1 MVRRMNLPVS
11 SWTPINSLLKAITVE
26 WRLAPI
32 KATNLKW
39 RVLRFQCRKG
49 FFLTKQYQKPTCW
62 IIVDRYKH
70 ERIKFRFP
78 RHETI
83 NFGFTSI
90 EIELVQRCR
99 SPPWTWP
106 PGTGPACRRWGFCL
120 KIKIQTNLDVYRQL
134 GSFSLSTQHVYF
146 STLIVWCWLQSAY
159 NPRIA
164 DNFEHIKPLCL
175 ISSNKYVLVIL
186 FALKSISSF
195 RIIVSLRS
203 KFDVSNAISTGFHV
217 LDSLRASPRRPARF
231 WRFSCSW
238 IRFDWLHGLHL
249 F

>member
-1 MVRRMNLPVS
+1 MKQSILDLLVS
-11 SWTPINSLLKAITVE
+11 RSSLFNDVAA
-26 WRLAPI
+26 RPG
-32 KATNLKW
+32 
-39 RVLRFQCRKG
+39 R
-49 FFLTKQYQKPTCW
+49 
-62 IIVDRYKH
+62 D
-70 ERIKFRFP
+70 
-78 RHETI
+78 
-83 NFGFTSI
+83 
-90 EIELVQRCR
+90 
-99 SPPWTWP
+99 
-106 PGTGPACRRWGFCL
+106 PGTGPACRRWGLFENQNSKFHL
-120 KIKIQTNLDVYRQL
+120 PSTSQYRQL

-146 STLIVWCWLQSAY
+146 STLIVWCWLQSVY

-175 ISSNKYVLVIL
+175 LSSNKYVLVIL